1 MPASLTEPPND
12 SQVGAGVVSLPEAAG
27 LPRSLSKSL
36 EDILTY
42 AAGRELTLGNI
53 VEVLHGRGINLL
65 ILLITIP
72 FCQPIPLPG
81 LSTPFG
87 FVLLIFGMRI
97 ALGKEPW
104 LPERLMNHKV
114 PHGTLEKLVNGAL
127 VVARR
132 LERLTKP
139 RLVFF
144 HTWRAFEIASGLAI
158 AVNAFVFML
167 PLPIPFSN
175 GLPALSM
182 LLITLGRMEGDGYA
196 IILGYIVTLLTAA
209 YFGLLW
215 WGGSEG
221 LQWLFR

>member
-1 MPASLTEPPND
+1 MPASLTEPPKD
-12 SQVGAGVVSLPEAAG
+12 SPPAPTPAAEEI
-27 LPRSLSKSL
+27 PRSLSQSL
-36 EDILTY
+36 EDILLQ
-42 AAGRELTLGNI
+42 AGGQGQTLGSI
-53 VEVLHGRGINLL
+53 VETLRGRGFNLL

-87 FVLLIFGMRI
+87 IVLFFFGVRI

-104 LPERLMNHKV
+104 LPQRLMNYEVSHA
-114 PHGTLEKLVNGAL
+114 TLEKLVGGAL
-127 VVARR
+127 AVARR

-144 HTWRAFEIASGLAI
+144 HSWRAFEIASGLAI
-158 AVNAFVFML
+158 AVNALVFML
-167 PLPIPFSN
+167 PLPIPLSN

-196 IILGYIVTLLTAA
+196 IMAGYFVTLVTGA
-209 YFGLLW
+209 YFALIG
-215 WGGSEG
+215 WGGVEG
-221 LQWLFR
+221 WQRIFG

>member
-1 MPASLTEPPND
+1 MSAPLAEPPKEELPP
-12 SQVGAGVVSLPEAAG
+12 VSLPEAAG

-36 EDILTY
+36 EDILGY
-42 AAGRELTLGNI
+42 AAGRDVSLGNI
-53 VEVLHGRGINLL
+53 VEVLQGRGFNLL

-72 FCQPIPLPG
+72 FCQPVPLPG

-87 FVLLIFGMRI
+87 LVLLLFGVRI
-97 ALGKEPW
+97 ALGQEPW
-104 LPERLMNHKV
+104 LPERLMNYRI
-114 PHGTLEKLVNGAL
+114 PHGTLEKLVNAAL

-132 LERLTKP
+132 LEKLTKP

-196 IILGYIVTLLTAA
+196 ISLGYIVTVLTLA
-209 YFGLLW
+209 YFALIG

-221 LQWLFR
+221 LQWLFK

>member
-1 MPASLTEPPND
+1 MSASLSEPPPETPP
-12 SQVGAGVVSLPEAAG
+12 VSLPEAAG
-27 LPRSLSKSL
+27 FPRSLSKSL

-42 AAGRELTLGNI
+42 ADGRDVTLANI
-53 VEVLHGRGINLL
+53 VEVLQGRGFNLL

-72 FCQPIPLPG
+72 FCQPVPLPG

-87 FVLLIFGMRI
+87 LVLLLFGVRI
-97 ALGKEPW
+97 ALGKEPR
-104 LPERLMNHKV
+104 LPRRLLDYRV
-114 PHGTLEKLVNGAL
+114 PHATLAKLVNAAL

-158 AVNAFVFML
+158 AINAFLFML

-196 IILGYIVTLLTAA
+196 IVLGYIVTILTLA
-209 YFGLLW
+209 YFALIG
-215 WGGSEG
+215 WGGTEG
-221 LQWLFR
+221 LQWLFK